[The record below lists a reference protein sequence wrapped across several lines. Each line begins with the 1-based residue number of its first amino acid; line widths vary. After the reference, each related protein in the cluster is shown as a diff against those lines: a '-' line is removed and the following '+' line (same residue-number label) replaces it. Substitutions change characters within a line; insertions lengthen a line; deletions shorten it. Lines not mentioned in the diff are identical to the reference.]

1 MKITILGCG
10 GSFGSPLAWEKF
22 GNIDISNKKNFRTR
36 SSILVEIQ
44 NTNIL
49 IDTSPDL
56 RNQLYK
62 ARCTNIDAVLY
73 THMHSDHTSGLPDMR
88 AMSLINKKIIP
99 AYMPQEMIPHM
110 EQMYKYIFKGEKD
123 YLPFMEIRE
132 INNFLSLII

>member
-1 MKITILGCG
+1 MDIK
-10 GSFGSPLAWEKF
+10 S
-22 GNIDISNKKNFRTR
+22 DISKLVSVFLEKNFKLKTNE
-36 SSILVEIQ
+36 IEIQ

-56 RNQLYK
+56 RNQLYE

-110 EQMYKYIFKGEKD
+110 EQMYKYIFKGEKKKKEKIIRFD
-123 YLPFMEIRE
+123 KKENPF
-132 INNFLSLII
+132 NKLLSLNLK